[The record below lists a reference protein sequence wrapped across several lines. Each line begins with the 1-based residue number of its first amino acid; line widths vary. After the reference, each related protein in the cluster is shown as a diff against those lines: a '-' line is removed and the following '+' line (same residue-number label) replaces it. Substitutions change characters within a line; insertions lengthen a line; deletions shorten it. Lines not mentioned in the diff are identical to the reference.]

1 VVYRVNEERRI
12 RFDPFDLDLVNECLW
27 RGSQSIKLRPKA
39 FAVLEHL
46 LGHPGQLVTKEN
58 LIAAAWGETF
68 VGDGVLKVT
77 IRQLREALDDDPRS
91 PRFIETSHRRGY
103 RFIGRVDAHT
113 TSRADDDRAGVVSW
127 PVLDRPAIGRRIVG
141 RERALSRMQAWLE
154 KVRAGERQIVF
165 VSGEA
170 GIGKTTLLD
179 AFVRSIDVDRDVRIA
194 TGQCLEQYGTGEAY
208 LPVLEAI
215 RELCRLHPSVV
226 DVLRA
231 HAPMWLLQMPSLVRA
246 EDREAFGR
254 DVSGATRERML
265 RELGD
270 ALDALTAEAPL
281 VLVLE
286 DLHWSDYSTLDL
298 ISYLARQRGGAR
310 LMVVG
315 TYRPAELIASGHPL
329 KAVKQEL
336 VAKQQCEELPLE
348 YLSEQAVA
356 EYLAVRFPAH
366 RFPGELAALIHDR
379 TEGNALFMVNTVDY
393 LVGEGLVA
401 EDETGA
407 RLTAEIDRI
416 KLGVP
421 DSIRNLIENQIDHLE
436 PREQR
441 MLEAASV
448 AGAEFSPYAVAAAFE
463 EDEAAIEST
472 CEELRRRHQFIRDSG
487 LQTLPGGLV
496 VGRFSFVHA
505 VYRSV
510 FYERIS
516 AARRVLLHKRM
527 AVRGEQVYGER
538 ASEIA
543 AELAMHFERASDH
556 AKAARYLQVA
566 AANAMRRSAYREAVA
581 LSRRGLELLAWLPE
595 TPGRI
600 QQELELQ
607 LTLGVPLIA
616 TEGYAAASVGEVYHR
631 ARVLC
636 DRLGDRPEIAQ
647 VLWGLWTFTILRANL
662 TAAIDIA
669 SEFLQLAGRLSYSG
683 MAMRGHW
690 ALEVTFTHRGE
701 FPLAVEHFEKALS
714 LYLPD
719 RHRDDAFLFALD
731 PGVAMRCFAAW
742 SLWFCGRPAESL
754 VRMQEALTQAR
765 ELSEPHSLA
774 HALGFAAMLHQFRRE
789 RQATLEYADAALAL
803 STEHG
808 LVLYQAIGTVLRGW
822 ALVGDSDNEDAIRQ
836 VRQGL
841 AAWLSTGAQLMRP
854 HILGLLA
861 EALLAASHTE
871 EGLEVVDEALAIIGA
886 TGERCFEA
894 ELYRLKGELLLT
906 SDSSAIDAA
915 EGSFLQALATARE
928 QRARA
933 VELRAAMSLVRLTE
947 SHGRRHSALALI
959 QPILESFT
967 EGLDTLE
974 VAEAQALL
982 DAEITA

>member
-1 VVYRVNEERRI
+1 MVYRVNEERRI

-46 LGHPGQLVTKEN
+46 LGRPGQLVTKEN

-68 VGDGVLKVT
+68 VGEGVLKVT

-103 RFIGRVDAHT
+103 RFIGRVDART
-113 TSRADDDRAGVVSW
+113 TSRADGDSTGVVSP

-154 KVRAGERQIVF
+154 KMRAGERQIVF

-179 AFVRSIDVDRDVRIA
+179 EFVRSMDVERDVRIA

-215 RELCRLHPSVV
+215 RELCRHPTVV

-231 HAPMWLLQMPSLVRA
+231 HAPMWLLQMPSLVTA

-254 DVSGATRERML
+254 DVFGATRDRML
-265 RELGD
+265 REMGD

-348 YLSEQAVA
+348 YLTEQAVA

-401 EDETGA
+401 ADETGG

-448 AGAEFSPYAVAAAFE
+448 AGAEFSPYAVAAAL
-463 EDEAAIEST
+463 DEGAAATEST

-505 VYRSV
+505 VYRNV
-510 FYERIS
+510 FYDRIS
-516 AARRVLLHKRM
+516 AARRVLLHKRL

-556 AKAARYLQVA
+556 AQAARYFQAA

-581 LSRRGLELLAWLPE
+581 LSRRGLELLASLPE
-595 TPGRI
+595 APGRI
-600 QQELELQ
+600 RQELELQ

-616 TEGYAAASVGEVYHR
+616 TEGYAAPAVGEVYHR

-647 VLWGLWTFTILRANL
+647 VLWGLWTFTILRADL

-669 SEFLQLAGRLSYSG
+669 SEFLQLAGRLSYAG

-789 RQATLEYADAALAL
+789 RQATLEYADAAIAL

-861 EALLAASHTE
+861 EALHAASHPE
-871 EGLEVVDEALAIIGA
+871 EGLEVVNEALAIIGA

-906 SDSSAIDAA
+906 GDSSAIDAA

-928 QRARA
+928 QRACA
-933 VELRAAMSLVRLTE
+933 VELRAAMSLVRLTR

-974 VAEAQALL
+974 VTEAKTLL